1 MYKRFAIAGER
12 PIYDPEEFQEL
23 CADAGASTIF
33 STILAAMTDSRH
45 SEDRIQANKK
55 RAVAII
61 YKLCYC
67 LSQVCN
73 WLQKDHALFFKT
85 VKLESGRD

>member
-1 MYKRFAIAGER
+1 MYKRFAIAGKR
-12 PIYDPEEFQEL
+12 PIYNPEEFQEL
-23 CADAGASTIF
+23 CADAGAPTIF

-45 SEDRIQANKK
+45 SKERIQANKK
-55 RAVAII
+55 QTVAII
-61 YKLCYC
+61 YKLCYG

-73 WLQKDHALFFKT
+73 WLQTDHALFLT

>member
-1 MYKRFAIAGER
+1 MYKRFATAGEH

-23 CADAGASTIF
+23 CANAGAPTIF
-33 STILAAMTDSRH
+33 STILGAMTDSRH
-45 SEDRIQANKK
+45 SEERIHVQANKK

-61 YKLCYC
+61 YKLCYG

-73 WLQKDHALFFKT
+73 WLQTDHALF
-85 VKLESGRD
+85 